1 MSAAETKSKQ
11 FYEDKST
18 ALMDRHLAQPSWT
31 LHQKMALACRILAAE
46 GHESALAGQLSVRA
60 DKPNTYWMLSYGYGF
75 DEATASNMLLV
86 DLDVRL
92 LRDLAVLVDLRLLK
106 GREF

>member
-1 MSAAETKSKQ
+1 MSAAETGSKQ
-11 FYEDKST
+11 FYHDKST
-18 ALMDRHLAQPSWT
+18 ALMDTHLAQPNWT

-60 DKPNTYWMLSYGYGF
+60 ERPNTYWMLSYGYGF

-86 DLDVRL
+86 DDELNVVEGDGMPNPANRFHL
-92 LRDLAVLVDLRLLK
+92 
-106 GREF
+106 